1 MARKETPWRVPI
13 RCLLS
18 PAERGIGPRRHVC
31 LDGDFQRTQ
40 FIEHQDA
47 RAEAEQQGQR
57 QVDQQCE

>member
-1 MARKETPWRVPI
+1 
-13 RCLLS
+13 LLS